1 VHRDVGIDPYDRS
14 GEGDSEIGPA
24 IVANG
29 VRAET
34 EAAERSRPFQWLVRA
49 GFVARGITYGVIG
62 AVALALAAGAGT
74 AGTAPNQQGA
84 LELINRSWPGR
95 AALVMIAAGL
105 LAYALWKLTQGAL
118 GTGPEGGGGTDLK
131 DRVANISGGVSY
143 VIFFF
148 VAVRVLAGSA
158 GGSGTEPRKT
168 AAGILGWPGGPVIVG
183 AAGAILLVVSV
194 YQLYEALT
202 GQFVRDSKVGRMNA
216 EERRVFLLLGRVG
229 LSARAFVFALVGYF
243 ILRAAVDYN
252 PGTAV
257 GVDGALAR
265 LHHQPAGPW
274 LEGIVAAGL
283 LVFAAFSIAEARYR
297 RL

>member
-1 VHRDVGIDPYDRS
+1 
-14 GEGDSEIGPA
+14 
-24 IVANG
+24 VATG

-74 AGTAPNQQGA
+74 PGTAPNQQGA
-84 LELINRSWPGR
+84 LELIDRSWLGKV
-95 AALVMIAAGL
+95 ALVVIAAGL
-105 LAYALWKLTQGAL
+105 LAYALWKLTQGIF
-118 GTGPEGGGGTDLK
+118 GTGPEGGGGTNLK
-131 DRVANISGGVSY
+131 DRVANVTGGVTY
-143 VIFFF
+143 VIFFL
-148 VAVRVLAGSA
+148 VAVRVLAGGA
-158 GGSGTEPRKT
+158 GGSSTEPRKT

-183 AAGAILLVVSV
+183 VAGAILLVVSLN
-194 YQLYEALT
+194 QIYEALT
-202 GQFVRDSKVGRMNA
+202 GRFVRDSKVGRMKA
-216 EERRVFLLLGRVG
+216 EERRAFLILGRVG
-229 LSARAFVFALVGYF
+229 LFARALVFALIGYF
-243 ILRAAVDYN
+243 ILRAAIDYN